1 MLHLYPSALKSE
13 PAMPQECSH
22 LSTIHE
28 MLMHTEAILDTTSG
42 IKFDDYLMDK
52 TLRLATERRMQFLNN
67 AALNLPPGFQ
77 SIYPQIPWNK
87 LEAQSSVLRHVDF
100 QGKQEVLY
108 RIATHHLHE
117 LHEALLAVR
126 RN

>member
-1 MLHLYPSALKSE
+1 MS
-13 PAMPQECSH
+13 QECCHSPQ
-22 LSTIHE
+22 LYE

-42 IKFDDYLMDK
+42 VKFDEYLTNK
-52 TLRLATERRMQFLNN
+52 TLRLATERRMEHLSN
-67 AALNLPPGFQ
+67 AAQNLPPDFQ
-77 SIYPQIPWNK
+77 SAYPQIPWNK